1 MAGITPFADSPR
13 NGAWGDRP
21 YAIID
26 FPGPASYVQFTP
38 GSANV
43 AGSVPTG
50 GQPIGPSNFGLSAG
64 LEGIIMIGEGI
75 SSSGNYYGW
84 VFQITSYNQ
93 GQPNTTWAVAW
104 FNTSNS
110 VQVSPG
116 TALNNELL
124 RMVGFGP
131 Y

>member
-1 MAGITPFADSPR
+1 MAITPFADSPR
-13 NGAWGDRP
+13 NGALGDRP

-26 FPGPASYVQFTP
+26 FAGPASYVQFTP

-50 GQPIGPSNFGLSAG
+50 GQPIGPSNFGLQTG
-64 LEGIIMIGEGI
+64 LEAILLIGEGI
-75 SSSGNYYGW
+75 SSSGNYYVW
-84 VFQITSYNQ
+84 IFQITSYNQ
-93 GQPNTTWAVAW
+93 GLGNTTWAAAW

-110 VQVSPG
+110 LQVATG
-116 TALNNELL
+116 VALNNELVRL
-124 RMVGFGP
+124 IGIAP